1 MGSPCVGGDG
11 YRGRV
16 HAPDDMDDHLDD
28 DRFGEFG
35 PARDP
40 IDAHLELDHGGIAAL
55 RAAGDLLEA
64 GDPAGA
70 SEAILAARRH
80 GVPAELAPWVAVVDG
95 VAAMLAGE
103 PERAQ
108 VVLGDA
114 WRDHPDVAALPAA
127 LGAARLR
134 AGDAPA
140 AARAMY
146 AALVSDDP
154 DRSLAVHRRR
164 LTMLLPELG
173 RG

>member
-1 MGSPCVGGDG
+1 MPGSCDS
-11 YRGRV
+11 
-16 HAPDDMDDHLDD
+16 DD
-28 DRFGEFG
+28 DRDEDFGGLE
-35 PARDP
+35 PVRDP
-40 IDAHLELDHGGIAAL
+40 IDAHLGLDHGGIAAL
-55 RAAGDLLEA
+55 RAAGDLLDA
-64 GDPAGA
+64 GDAAGA
-70 SEAILAARRH
+70 SEAVIAARHH
-80 GVPAELAPWVAVVDG
+80 GVPAELAPWMAIVDG

-134 AGDAPA
+134 TGDAPA

-164 LTMLLPELG
+164 LTMLLPELD